1 MNLLVALLAFAGLMA
16 FLSTAVSIL
25 IEAVH
30 KAFALR
36 RAGLEEALRTLHDD
50 VLARLSHG
58 DASRPPAGQATR
70 TSAEAARFARSM
82 TESVS
87 FGGKGRFWWLRNLPI
102 LSWFFTRKKH
112 RLTTLQFVEGF
123 ARSET
128 GARLRSL
135 DYPRLRRAL
144 TVAAYEFERYVD
156 AQSEYFRRRA
166 QVFSVLAAMVFAFA
180 ANIDAFYIFHRLATN
195 PQISAALERV
205 ALSQQQRALEDPE
218 SGDSARVLIEQAQE
232 FADSGLPIGYMAYP
246 YCLENV
252 VLILAHD
259 PRCPQVTRAAGDPV
273 PDNPPFGEII
283 AKARERVLTP
293 GGGGFFW
300 FISVLVA
307 GGLIGLGAP
316 FWYDVFRRIAR
327 IVPAARSVHGVLA
340 GRDAQSPAPA
350 GREVVRD
357 GAAAN
362 PNALVIAYRVAS
374 GQATEASAGAEIDLP
389 LDPLTDVAP
398 DRPGAPHTPN
408 ADVRFRRPL

>member
-25 IEAVH
+25 IEGVH

-50 VLARLSHG
+50 VLAKLADG
-58 DASRPPAGQATR
+58 DAARPAAGDATR
-70 TSAEAARFARSM
+70 TSADAGRFARNM

-112 RLTTLQFVEGF
+112 KLTTLQFIEGF

-128 GARLRSL
+128 GARLKAL
-135 DYPRLRRAL
+135 GFPNLRRAL
-144 TVAAYEFERYVD
+144 TIAAYEFERYTD

-166 QVFSVLAAMVFAFA
+166 QVLSVMAAMVFAFA
-180 ANIDAFYIFHRLATN
+180 ANIDAFYIFHRLATT
-195 PQISAALERV
+195 PQISAAIERIAV
-205 ALSQQQRALEDPE
+205 NQEQRAVE
-218 SGDSARVLIEQAQE
+218 GDGADRARAMVAQAQE

-246 YCLENV
+246 YCLENA
-252 VLILAHD
+252 VLIVAQD
-259 PRCPQVTRAAGDPV
+259 PRCPRINRAAGAEV
-273 PDNPPFGEII
+273 PPNPPFSEILSN
-283 AKARERVLTP
+283 AGARVSAP
-293 GGGGFFW
+293 GGGGFLW

-327 IVPAARSVHGVLA
+327 IVPAARSVHGVL
-340 GRDAQSPAPA
+340 GNRDAQAPPAA
-350 GREVVRD
+350 GPEVVRD
-357 GAAAN
+357 GGAAN
-362 PNALVIAYRVAS
+362 PNALVIAYRVAG
-374 GQATEASAGAEIDLP
+374 GQAAEAAASASIDLP
-389 LDPLTDVAP
+389 LDPLTDAAP
-398 DRPGAPHTPN
+398 DSAPGGAG
-408 ADVRFRRPL
+408 ASDVRFRRPL